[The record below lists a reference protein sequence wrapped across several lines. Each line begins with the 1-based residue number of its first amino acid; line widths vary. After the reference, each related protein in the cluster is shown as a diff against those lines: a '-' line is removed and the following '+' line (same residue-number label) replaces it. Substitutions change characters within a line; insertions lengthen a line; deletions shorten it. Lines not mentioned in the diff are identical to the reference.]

1 MKKIIITGVNSYIGK
16 NLADL
21 LKDKFDQYEVKL
33 MSVKNEEWEKQ
44 DFSKYDVI
52 VHVAGIVH
60 QKKNKVSQEQYIKV
74 NAELTR
80 ELAVKAKNEGV
91 KQFIFLSTMSIYGE
105 IGSLERKI
113 SIDENTL
120 PSPQNFYGES
130 KLLGEKYLL
139 DLEQDN
145 FKIYILRPPMVYG
158 ENCPGN
164 YNLLKKLSMY
174 IPVFPLVDNERS
186 AINVKVLV
194 REIKKGIDFH
204 LQGISLPQDDSY
216 MNTSE
221 LVKKMAFENGR
232 SIYLS
237 KVLGVMVKVFLKK
250 TPVVKKVFG
259 NLTYTK

>member
-1 MKKIIITGVNSYIGK
+1 MKKIIITGANSYIGR

-21 LKDKFDQYEVKL
+21 LTDNFDQYEVKL
-33 MSVKNEEWEKQ
+33 MSVKGEEWKKQ

-52 VHVAGIVH
+52 VHAAGIVH
-60 QKKNKVSQEQYIKV
+60 QKKNKIPQQQYIKV

-80 ELAVKAKNEGV
+80 ELAIKAKNEGI

-113 SIDENTL
+113 SINENTF
-120 PSPQNFYGES
+120 PNPQNFYGES
-130 KLLGEKYLL
+130 KLLAEKYLL

-145 FKIYILRPPMVYG
+145 FKVYILRPPMVYG

-164 YNLLKKLSMY
+164 YTLLKKLSTY
-174 IPVFPLVDNERS
+174 IPVFPLIDNERS
-186 AINVKVLV
+186 AINVKILV
-194 REIKKGIDFH
+194 KEIKKGIDCH
-204 LQGISLPQDDSY
+204 LQGISLPQDDAY
-216 MNTSE
+216 INTSE

-237 KVLGVMVKVFLKK
+237 KVLGVMVKVFLKN
-250 TPVVKKVFG
+250 TPVVKKIFG